1 MKRILIF
8 SLAYYPSHVSG
19 AEAAV
24 KEITERISPQDIEF
38 HMVTLRFD
46 SAAAAT
52 EQIGHVLVHRI
63 GSGSYLGK
71 MLFPINAA
79 LKAHSLHALHRYDA
93 LWALMTYMLIP
104 AALLR
109 LVGTKIPHVL
119 TLQDG
124 DPYERVFGRL
134 RILPFIGLIDA
145 GFRSAAVVQAISNYL
160 ATWPKL
166 RGSDTP
172 VEIIRNG
179 ANPKDLKES
188 FDPAAV
194 EALKAKWGK
203 QAGDVWLVNTSRLE
217 YQKAQDIVVRAL
229 PLLPSN
235 IKFLVVGGGQD
246 EAMLKGLAK
255 ELGVGDRVMFAG
267 QVTRDEVT
275 AYRRASDI
283 FVANSRSEGLG
294 NAFLSALA
302 SRLPLITTGVGGMA
316 DYARDGE
323 TAWIVPVDDPPALA
337 EKVKEV
343 LANPHKAKEISE
355 RARTMIEEQYDW
367 DKIAVQMREKVF
379 ARIVGRQE

>member
-1 MKRILIF
+1 MKKILIF

-24 KEITERISPQDIEF
+24 KEITDRIDDIEF

-46 SAAAAT
+46 RAAAAT
-52 EQIGHVLVHRI
+52 EQVGHVLVHRI

-71 MLFPINAA
+71 VLFPINAA
-79 LKAHSLHALHRYDA
+79 FKARSLYATHRFDG

-104 AALLR
+104 VALLR
-109 LVGTKIPHVL
+109 LMGVTIPHVL

-124 DPYERVFGRL
+124 DPYEKVFGRL

-145 GFRSAAVVQAISNYL
+145 GFRSAAVVQAISEYL

-166 RGSDTP
+166 RGSMAP

-194 EALKAKWGK
+194 EALKDKWGK

-217 YQKAQDIVVRAL
+217 HQKAQDVVIRAL
-229 PLLPSN
+229 PLLPDT
-235 IKFLVVGGGQD
+235 IKFLIVGGGQD
-246 EAMLKGLAK
+246 EQMLKDLVK

-302 SRLPLITTGVGGMA
+302 SRLPLITTGVGGIA
-316 DYARDGE
+316 DYAKDNE
-323 TAWIVPVDDPPALA
+323 TAWIVPVDDPAALA

-343 LANPHKAKEISE
+343 LADPQKAREISE
-355 RARTMIEEQYDW
+355 RARAMVEEHYDW

-379 ARIVGRQE
+379 ARILRS

>member
-1 MKRILIF
+1 MKKILIF
-8 SLAYYPSHVSG
+8 SIAYYPSHVSG

-24 KEITERISPQDIEF
+24 KEITERIQDIEF
-38 HMVTLRFD
+38 HMITLRFD
-46 SAAAAT
+46 GATAKT
-52 EQIGHVLVHRI
+52 EQMGNVLVHRI
-63 GSGSYLGK
+63 GGGSYLGK
-71 MLFPINAA
+71 ILFPLNAA
-79 LKAHSLHALHRYDA
+79 LKARSLHRTHKYDA

-104 AALLR
+104 VALLR
-109 LVGTKIPHVL
+109 LMGIKIPHVL

-124 DPYERVFGRL
+124 DPYEKVFGRL
-134 RILPFIGLIDA
+134 RILPFVGLIDA

-160 ATWPKL
+160 ATWPAL
-166 RGSDTP
+166 RGSVAP
-172 VEIIRNG
+172 VEIVRNG

-194 EALKAKWGK
+194 EALKQKWGK
-203 QAGDVWLVNTSRLE
+203 QTGDVWLVNTSRLE
-217 YQKAQDIVVRAL
+217 HQKAQDVVIRAL

-246 EAMLKGLAK
+246 EGMLKDLVK

-302 SRLPLITTGVGGMA
+302 SRLPLITTGVGGIA
-316 DYARDGE
+316 DYAKDNE
-323 TAWIVPVDDPPALA
+323 TAWIVPVDDPEALVR
-337 EKVKEV
+337 KVEEV
-343 LANPHKAKEISE
+343 LADPQKAAAIST
-355 RARTMIEEQYDW
+355 RARAMIEEYYDW
-367 DKIAVQMREKVF
+367 DKIAVQMR
-379 ARIVGRQE
+379 

>member
-1 MKRILIF
+1 MKRVLIF

-24 KEITERISPQDIEF
+24 KEITERIASQDIEF

-46 SAAAAT
+46 TAAASL
-52 EQIGHVLVHRI
+52 EQVGHVLVHRI

-79 LKAHSLHALHRYDA
+79 LKARSLHAKYHYDA
-93 LWALMTYMLIP
+93 VWALMTYMLIP

-109 LVGTKIPHVL
+109 LMGIKIPHVL

-124 DPYERVFGRL
+124 DPYDKVFGRL

-145 GFRSAAVVQAISNYL
+145 GFRSATVVQAISNYL

-166 RGSDTP
+166 RGSAAP

-188 FDPAAV
+188 FDPAMV
-194 EALKAKWGK
+194 EAIKLKWGK

-217 YQKAQDIVVRAL
+217 HQKAQDIVIRAL
-229 PLLPSN
+229 PLLPDN
-235 IKFLVVGGGQD
+235 IKFLIVGGGQD
-246 EAMLKGLAK
+246 EAMLKDLVK

-275 AYRRASDI
+275 AYRKASDI

-302 SRLPLITTGVGGMA
+302 SRLPLITTGVGGIA
-316 DYARDGE
+316 DYAKDNE
-323 TAWIVPVDDPPALA
+323 TAWIVPVDDPQALA
-337 EKVKEV
+337 DKVKEV
-343 LANPHKAKEISE
+343 LAHPEKAAEISA
-355 RARTMIEEQYDW
+355 RARTMVEELYDW

-379 ARIVGRQE
+379 ARIVDK